1 MSRRKERLFKLTICI
16 CLIIAEAF
24 AVFLY
29 INRDVNLL
37 EEPLE
42 IPSEIDPFSAM
53 QMDRFLNEKMESLGV
68 FKKRKYLLGEIEMT
82 LDKERKGEMI
92 VTYAEPNSKR
102 PRVLYAYIDMEKG
115 VVENIKKGG
124 RDSKLYPGQ
133 IHLANWKVDS
143 WDAIRIAEE
152 YLTEYTENERF
163 HYDEIWL
170 RTYSDT
176 LVDYAGTKEDW
187 IVSFRDNEDFEK
199 GSMRIDPYSGKVHSF
214 VIR

>member
-1 MSRRKERLFKLTICI
+1 MSRRKERLFKLTIGI

-68 FKKRKYLLGEIEMT
+68 FKKRKYILGEIEMT

-115 VVENIKKGG
+115 VVKNIKKGA
-124 RDSKLYPGQ
+124 SCIIQ
-133 IHLANWKVDS
+133 I
-143 WDAIRIAEE
+143 
-152 YLTEYTENERF
+152 
-163 HYDEIWL
+163 
-170 RTYSDT
+170 
-176 LVDYAGTKEDW
+176 
-187 IVSFRDNEDFEK
+187 
-199 GSMRIDPYSGKVHSF
+199 
-214 VIR
+214 